1 MTPVNSYTPHSFA
14 RLIDNTLL
22 SPCATRADLE
32 TLCDESKK
40 YAFKTVAVNP
50 ASVAVCRKFLSGSEV
65 GVDAAISFP
74 LGQTSLKAKQ
84 VETACALEDGAQEI
98 DYVINIGRLKER
110 DTAYLEREMKEI
122 LALCRQAK
130 AICKVIFENCYLTK
144 EEILLMCDVARS
156 VGPDFIKTSTG
167 FGPGGA
173 TLEDVSLM
181 KQRVG
186 DEIQV
191 KAAGGIRTLD
201 DAMSFLQAGATRLGT
216 SRGAAIVEELRQR
229 TPAL

>member
-22 SPCATRADLE
+22 SPSATRGSFE
-32 TLCDESKK
+32 TLCAESKQ
-40 YAFKTVAVNP
+40 YAFKSVAVNP
-50 ASVAVCRKFLSGSEV
+50 ASVAVCHEWLSGSEV
-65 GVDAAISFP
+65 GIDAAISFP
-74 LGQTSLKAKQ
+74 LGQTTLKAKQ
-84 VETACALEDGAQEI
+84 FETACALEDGAQEI
-98 DYVINIGRLKER
+98 DYVINIGRLKDR

-144 EEILLMCDVARS
+144 DEILLMCDVARS
-156 VGPDFIKTSTG
+156 VGPDFVKTSTG
-167 FGPGGA
+167 FGSGGA
-173 TLEDVSLM
+173 TVEDVALM

-229 TPAL
+229 NLAR